1 MRLFGYYI
9 THTVFNAIKKL
20 FKTWIAFMLIVM
32 VFGAVVGGIAGTVA
46 ASLSKDTVN
55 EITSDEEV
63 QGAIEETQEIVKESF
78 FDKYDIEVKQ
88 IIELVISGVIL
99 FFIFLSLFSAKGMGD
114 IFLPADVTVLFSAP
128 LKPQSV
134 MMFRLFTTIGLQI
147 MFSIVMLFQIPNLVV
162 NLKMSVLAAISIV
175 LAWIILN
182 LFVSILQLLVYIL
195 SSYSEIIKKNS
206 KIFIGAMLVAI
217 VGVFAFNIIRC
228 DKVYIKAALYTFT
241 GSNTHWIPF
250 YGWIRGMCIAAI
262 DGNNI
267 KALIYMGLN
276 IVGLIGLIVLVWSL
290 KVDFYEDALVSA
302 ERRAEIIEKAK
313 TQKTAVVRTKERSD
327 KIKRDGFTKGS
338 GANVFFYKTLYNRK
352 RLSYFGFLTKTMILY
367 IAIVAM
373 AVIIV
378 KNGNYGPDRGFLITC
393 ALMTLVA
400 FYRTMGNPLSE
411 DLSRDFFAMI
421 PASAR
426 VKLFYSILGGITN
439 TLMDII
445 VPFIFASVWF
455 KASIGEAVVWLLFI
469 LAVELYGTIVGAFIM
484 MSVSVSLPEM
494 VQKMVQIIFV
504 YFGIMPAII
513 FLVIGIL
520 LKNMVLFMPF
530 GIVLNLGLS
539 FIFFMIIPHF
549 MQNGRK

>member
-182 LFVSILQLLVYIL
+182 LFVSVLQLLVYIL

-426 VKLFYSILGGITN
+426 AKLFYSILGGITN

-455 KASIGEAVVWLLFI
+455 RASIGEAVVWLLFI